1 MNARVK
7 YQESTIHVI
16 IQLLASLFKK
26 MSCKK
31 GVFMS
36 ERTFIRVPKFFRRDV
51 VMRTDEDGVITRHE
65 GVIKKFVGKPVEEM
79 LYIKT
84 FQYDDRSFLSGL
96 TAIQHEVFSF
106 LCSQVRDRSNQFI
119 LIQSEVFAAIDGG
132 LSNSSYHIAIK
143 ALVARKLIHKVS
155 DCRYAL
161 NPYYAAVGSN
171 NEVKELRKWWDETHK
186 TQPSQTKE

>member
-1 MNARVK
+1 MA
-7 YQESTIHVI
+7 
-16 IQLLASLFKK
+16 
-26 MSCKK
+26 
-31 GVFMS
+31 

-51 VMRTDEDGVITRHE
+51 VVQTDEDGVITRRE
-65 GVIKKFVGKPVEEM
+65 GAIKKFIGKPVQEM

-84 FQYDDRSFLSGL
+84 FQYNDRSFLSGL

-132 LSNSSYHIAIK
+132 LSNSSYHIAIR
-143 ALVARKLIHKVS
+143 ALVAKQLIHKVS
-155 DCRYAL
+155 DFRYVL

-171 NEVKELRKWWDETHK
+171 NEVKELRQWWDEVHRDEARK
-186 TQPSQTKE
+186 AQPTKTKE